1 MFSFILV
8 LLTNLLALVCYMFSV
23 PCLGLLCHFLSSVV
37 FVDSMYLILFSLLF
51 SCIYI
56 YIYIYIYIA
65 LVICELLK
73 VMVVCLPILLFFVPC
88 GYWLIVC
95 CSFSMKYLH
104 IDPCLCLF
112 SPASPQHYTFSLKC
126 IFD

>member
-1 MFSFILV
+1 MSLPVFRGVCRQYVSYLVQLVIL
-8 LLTNLLALVCYMFSV
+8 L
-23 PCLGLLCHFLSSVV
+23 
-37 FVDSMYLILFSLLF
+37 
-51 SCIYI
+51 YI
-56 YIYIYIYIA
+56 YIYIYIYVGLNA
-65 LVICELLK
+65 VGLN

-112 SPASPQHYTFSLKC
+112 YPASPQHYTFSLKF